1 MRSEKFKNTLIR
13 NVGAS
18 VGIASIGGA
27 VAVATVD
34 VSGMVA
40 GSLLFVLTFFILPT
54 QAKQVR
60 VVAIVCGW
68 VRGEGR
74 RGGEVALTSL
84 NLFCLT
90 HSPVAATLPSPPLR
104 VVATAGQV
112 SQEMRTKIDEL
123 RGKLATSL
131 EHSFR
136 ESSQASEKRVEVRS
150 LFCISSHCVVAI
162 G

>member
-68 VRGEGR
+68 VRGEGG
-74 RGGEVALTSL
+74 GGEVALTSL
-84 NLFCLT
+84 ILFCLT
-90 HSPVAATLPSPPLR
+90 HSPVAAT
-104 VVATAGQV
+104 ATLTPAPRCRHG
-112 SQEMRTKIDEL
+112 RT
-123 RGKLATSL
+123 GLA
-131 EHSFR
+131 R
-136 ESSQASEKRVEVRS
+136 DADQDR
-150 LFCISSHCVVAI
+150 
-162 G
+162 

>member
-68 VRGEGR
+68 VRGEGG
-74 RGGEVALTSL
+74 GGEVALTSL
-84 NLFCLT
+84 ILFCLT